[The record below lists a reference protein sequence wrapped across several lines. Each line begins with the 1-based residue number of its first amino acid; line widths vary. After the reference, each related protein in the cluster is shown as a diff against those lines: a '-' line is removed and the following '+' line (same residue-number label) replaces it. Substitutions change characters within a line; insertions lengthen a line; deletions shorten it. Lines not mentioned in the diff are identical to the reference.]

1 MLSGVLGGGYPHLG
15 IAAARARVS
24 DGTCPP
30 SPPTSS
36 ASRAARASPP
46 VRSARTTSPPSPPSS
61 SASALESRRRRFLG
75 PKPRLTTRDLAF
87 LTEVDQCTHV
97 ALAAVDA
104 DGAIVAVA
112 RYAPWIDR
120 PGHAEFAVAVV
131 DEWHGRGLGSALG
144 EALLA
149 HARRTSVVALTGST
163 LSDNVPARA
172 LLRRLGF
179 KRVGVASGVSE
190 YVLALR
196 GGALPAAA

>member
-1 MLSGVLGGGYPHLG
+1 MTAIATHLLCLESGARFTARPIRPDDKPALSAFFERL
-15 IAAARARVS
+15 S
-24 DGTCPP
+24 
-30 SPPTSS
+30 
-36 ASRAARASPP
+36 
-46 VRSARTTSPPSPPSS
+46 
-61 SASALESRRRRFLG
+61 LESRRRRFLG
-75 PKPRLTTRDLAF
+75 PKPRLTSRDLAF

-112 RYAPWIDR
+112 RYNAWRDR
-120 PGHAEFAVAVV
+120 PGHAELAVAVA
-131 DEWHGRGLGSALG
+131 DDWHGRGLGSALS

-163 LSDNVPARA
+163 LSENAPARA

-179 KRVGVASGVSE
+179 KRVGVSAGVSE

-196 GGALPAAA
+196 GGAALPAAA